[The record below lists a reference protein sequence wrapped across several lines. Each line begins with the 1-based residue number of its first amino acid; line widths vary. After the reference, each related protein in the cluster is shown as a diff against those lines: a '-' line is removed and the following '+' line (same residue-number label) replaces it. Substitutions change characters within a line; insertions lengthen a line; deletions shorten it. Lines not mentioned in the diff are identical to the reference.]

1 MVNDRKKNA
10 SLDAEQK
17 SDQELEKNNTMTEQQ
32 NYQSSSQTRGG
43 LKLIEELRSAGT
55 QDSSYYHTLLL
66 EKEKEIAKLQSL
78 LDQS

>member
-1 MVNDRKKNA
+1 MIDRKKIA
-10 SLDAEQK
+10 SLDPPQKATEQ
-17 SDQELEKNNTMTEQQ
+17 EFVEKNNTMTDQQ

-66 EKEKEIAKLQSL
+66 EKEKEIAKL
-78 LDQS
+78 